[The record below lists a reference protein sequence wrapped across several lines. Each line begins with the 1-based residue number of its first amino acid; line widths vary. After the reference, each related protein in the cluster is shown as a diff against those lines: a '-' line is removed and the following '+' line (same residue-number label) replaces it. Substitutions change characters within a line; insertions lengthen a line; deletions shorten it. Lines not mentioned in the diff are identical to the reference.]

1 MSYIKVDCPSCGGKH
16 SAAWNEETGLFRCHL
31 CGANGTITTHPKV
44 TKWFQNR
51 GISANTLSEMHVT
64 SGINWMPPA
73 HDLRMPNGA
82 STMTIHFNYILD
94 GVLQYTKLR
103 AIDKCFRL
111 HPKDRTK
118 VNDLKMIPYN
128 IDSIRDTDTCYITE
142 SEIDALTLHE
152 IGIANV
158 ISAPNGPDFNT
169 NWLDNIID
177 PYLLNKKR
185 IIICAKMDERGLLF
199 ANKLVEDLGNKLNKN
214 IADICAEYGKNKET
228 DRFIKD
234 PNESLVK
241 FGKDFLL
248 DHILNFIP

>member
-1 MSYIKVDCPSCGGKH
+1 MNIIDTKVIE
-16 SAAWNEETGLFRCHL
+16 WFR
-31 CGANGTITTHPKV
+31 K
-44 TKWFQNR
+44 R
-51 GISANTLSEMHVT
+51 GISEQTLKAMHVT
-64 SGINWMPPA
+64 SDTDWMPPTK
-73 HDLRMPNGA
+73 DMRIPNGSETLTA
-82 STMTIHFNYILD
+82 HFNYIQD
-94 GVLQYTKLR
+94 GTLKYAKLR
-103 AIDKCFRL
+103 TIEDKCFRI
-111 HPKDRTK
+111 DRM
-118 VNDLKMIPYN
+118 NAQLIPYN
-128 IDSIRDTDTCYITE
+128 IDSIRDNDTCYITE

-185 IIICAKMDERGLLF
+185 IIICAQMDERGLLF

-214 IADICAEYGKNKET
+214 IADICSEYGKNKET

-248 DHILNFIP
+248 DHSLNFIP